1 LIGFALNEDDYI
13 CVKNLPGD
21 IIAITDT
28 TGITLVKYIY
38 DAYGNF
44 VVDVL
49 RDIVIWQKQI
59 RILTEAIAMIG
70 KSGCIT

>member
-1 LIGFALNEDDYI
+1 MIGFALNEDDYI
-13 CVKNLPGD
+13 CVKNLQGD

-28 TGITLVKYIY
+28 EGIKLVKYIY

-59 RILTEAIAMIG
+59 RILTEAIAVIG